1 MMKHKYTLNT
11 KLVKESS
18 LNQHCYVNPP
28 IQKASTALYKNVA
41 QMERSLGDK
50 LKNCSPA
57 YGRFGTPTT
66 REFEHIMTS
75 LEMGYKAICTCSGLS
90 AITSAILAFVQN
102 GDHILI
108 SDSVYLPTRN
118 FCNSLERFGVTAEY
132 YDPCI
137 GHEIKAKFRTNSR
150 LVYMESPGSATF
162 EIQDIPTIATLCK
175 QNNIVSI
182 IDNTWA
188 TPVNL
193 NPIPLGVNIVVHSCT
208 KYITGHSD
216 SILGVIIS
224 DKESYEALRTYT
236 IQSGQCAGNEDIY
249 SAILGLRTLSVR
261 LKFHQNQAMQIAQW
275 LSKKPVVSEIIY
287 PALAE
292 HNQHDLWKR
301 DFRGASGV
309 FSFLLSKHIK
319 KEALDRMLNKLKIFG
334 LGHSWG
340 GHESLLIP
348 VDDPRGYRLPKSW
361 DKSGW
366 LMRISLGFE
375 DIEDLK
381 KDLEQAFL
389 ELE

>member
-1 MMKHKYTLNT
+1 MKHEYRLDT
-11 KLVKESS
+11 KFIKESS
-18 LNQHCYVNPP
+18 LSKHSYVNPP
-28 IQKASTALYKNVA
+28 IQKASTALYKNVTE
-41 QMERSLGDK
+41 MTRSLSDR
-50 LKNCSPA
+50 LKVSSPV
-57 YGRFGTPTT
+57 YGRFGTPTA
-66 REFEHIMTS
+66 REFEYIISS
-75 LEMGYKAICTCSGLS
+75 LEMGFKAICTCSGLS
-90 AITSAILAFVQN
+90 AITSAVLAFIQN

-118 FCNSLERFGVTAEY
+118 FCNSLSRFGVMVEY

-137 GHEIKAKFRTNSR
+137 GYRIGAKFKPNTR
-150 LVYMESPGSATF
+150 LVYMESPGSSTF
-162 EIQDIPTIATLCK
+162 EVQDVPAIAKLCK
-175 QNNIVSI
+175 QHNILSI
-182 IDNTWA
+182 IDNTWP

-193 NPIPLGVNIVVHSCT
+193 NPIPLGVNVVIHSCT

-249 SAILGLRTLSVR
+249 SAILGLRTLSMR
-261 LKFHQNQAMQIAQW
+261 LKFHQNQAIQIAQW
-275 LSKKPVVSEIIY
+275 LSENPLVSEILY
-287 PALAE
+287 PALAD
-292 HNQHDLWKR
+292 HGQHGLWKR

-309 FSFLLSKHIK
+309 FSFLLSEHIS
-319 KEALDRMLNKLKIFG
+319 KESLDRMLNKLKVFG

-348 VDDPRGYRLPKSW
+348 VDDPKSYRLPESW
-361 DKSGW
+361 KKSGW

-381 KDLEQAFL
+381 QDLEQAFL